1 MVSVHEEMK
10 MKVLLSTT
18 SRNSECGQTA
28 LLFALLIPV
37 LFALVGLVVDGGIM
51 FIRYRLGRIAI
62 DGAAYSAATALDK
75 DNFIQSGDS
84 QVYTPGSQEVKLSVD
99 KANRLARQYAQDN
112 GKGALNVTAVIV
124 DETHVTVYGYVIS
137 PTVFMRI
144 FGKGNFRIPI
154 SAQAELKYG
163 IEEEGQ

>member
-1 MVSVHEEMK
+1 MIAPLRRLTQYNE
-10 MKVLLSTT
+10 
-18 SRNSECGQTA
+18 RGQTA

-37 LFALVGLVVDGGIM
+37 LFALVGLVVDGGII
-51 FIRYRLGRIAI
+51 FVRYRLGRIAI
-62 DGAAYSAATALDK
+62 DGAAYAAATALDRK
-75 DNFIQSGDS
+75 EFIESGEGQTYS
-84 QVYTPGSQEVKLSVD
+84 AGSQEVKLDAAEAES
-99 KANRLARQYAQDN
+99 LARQYAQGN
-112 GKGALNVTAVIV
+112 GKKALQVTAVIV

>member
-1 MVSVHEEMK
+1 MIAPLRRLTQYNE
-10 MKVLLSTT
+10 
-18 SRNSECGQTA
+18 RGQTA
-28 LLFALLIPV
+28 LLFALLIPA

-51 FIRYRLGRIAI
+51 FVRYRLGRIAI
-62 DGAAYSAATALDK
+62 DGAAYAAATALDRK
-75 DNFIQSGDS
+75 EFIESGEGQTYS
-84 QVYTPGSQEVKLSVD
+84 AGSQEVKLDTAEAES
-99 KANRLARQYAQDN
+99 LARQYAQGN
-112 GKGALNVTAVIV
+112 SKKALQVTAVIV

-144 FGKGNFRIPI
+144 FGKGNFRIPL